1 MGSHITQTGFELNYV
16 AEGDPELL
24 TLLSPSLLEC

>member
-1 MGSHITQTGFELNYV
+1 MTKTGFELNYV

-24 TLLSPSLLEC
+24 ILLSPSLLEC